1 MDEEKTE
8 LKEAVSRLI
17 LATLVQLPVTLFI
30 KGFTLAFMWN
40 NLLVS
45 VFGLKPITV
54 VAGVSIHFFITY
66 ITGYATS
73 QDYYNKS
80 GLEKLLIQLF
90 RSALII
96 LITII
101 LSIFL

>member
-1 MDEEKTE
+1 MDETKTE
-8 LKEAVSRLI
+8 LKENVIRLI
-17 LATLVQLPVTLFI
+17 LAILVQLPVTLFI

-54 VAGVSIHFFITY
+54 VAGVAIHFFITY

-101 LSIFL
+101 LSTFL

>member
-1 MDEEKTE
+1 MSEEKTE

-17 LATLVQLPVTLFI
+17 LVILVQLPINLFI

-54 VAGVSIHFFITY
+54 VAGVAIHFFITY

-73 QDYYNKS
+73 QDYYNQS
-80 GLEKLLIQLF
+80 GLEKILFQLV

>member
-1 MDEEKTE
+1 MDEAKTE
-8 LKEAVSRLI
+8 LKENVIRLI
-17 LATLVQLPVTLFI
+17 LAILVQLPVTLFI

-40 NLLVS
+40 NLLVR
-45 VFGLKPITV
+45 VVVLKPITV
-54 VAGVSIHFFITY
+54 VAGVAIHFFITY

-101 LSIFL
+101 LSTFL

>member
-1 MDEEKTE
+1 MNEEKTE

-17 LATLVQLPVTLFI
+17 LATLVQLPVNLFI
-30 KGFTLAFMWN
+30 KGFTVAFMWN
-40 NLLVS
+40 KLLVS

-54 VAGVSIHFFITY
+54 VAGIAIHFSITY

>member
-17 LATLVQLPVTLFI
+17 LATLVQLPINLFI

-45 VFGLKPITV
+45 VFGLKPITA
-54 VAGVSIHFFITY
+54 VAGVAIHFFITY

-80 GLEKLLIQLF
+80 GLEKILFQLV

>member
-1 MDEEKTE
+1 MDEAKTE
-8 LKEAVSRLI
+8 LKENVIRLI
-17 LATLVQLPVTLFI
+17 LAILVQLPVTLFI

-54 VAGVSIHFFITY
+54 VAGVAIHFFIIY

-101 LSIFL
+101 LSTFL